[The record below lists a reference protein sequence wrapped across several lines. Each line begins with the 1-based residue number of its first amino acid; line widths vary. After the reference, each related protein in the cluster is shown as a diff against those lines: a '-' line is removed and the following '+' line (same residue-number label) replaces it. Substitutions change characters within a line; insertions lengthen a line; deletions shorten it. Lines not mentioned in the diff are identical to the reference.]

1 VYTMR
6 INTSAQDR
14 DDAYSFAVSEIG
26 LSELDKHSI
35 ANLVFDHDAMIKA
48 LDQLGVIVEMKTPD
62 YTAETAANR
71 KAWNP
76 KETA

>member
-1 VYTMR
+1 MYTMR

-62 YTAETAANR
+62 YTTETAANR

>member
-1 VYTMR
+1 MR

-48 LDQLGVIVEMKTPD
+48 LDQLGVIVEMKPRD